1 MRIDHILAAKDE
13 PVFSF
18 EFFPPKTEE
27 GERNLHTA
35 LDELSSLEPD
45 FTSVT
50 YGAGGSTRDRT
61 IDIVKGIKRDY
72 GIETM
77 AHFSCVGATA
87 EELRETIGEIRDAGI
102 ENVLALRGDPP
113 AGETEWKPTPGG
125 LKYSTELIELLSSE
139 YDFAIGAACFPEVH
153 PEAPDLSHDLRFLRD
168 KVNRG
173 ASFLITQLFFDNRLY
188 YGFVRAARQAGIE
201 TPIIPGIIPVTN
213 VAQIKRFT
221 RMCGASIPQPLVEQ
235 LEHRE
240 DDPAAVVEFGVAY
253 ATAQCADLLAN
264 GAPGVHFYTLNK
276 SPSTRAILSALRIL
290 RPWERAPRAGAA
302 ATAT

>member
-1 MRIDHILAAKDE
+1 
-13 PVFSF
+13 
-18 EFFPPKTEE
+18 
-27 GERNLHTA
+27 
-35 LDELSSLEPD
+35 
-45 FTSVT
+45 
-50 YGAGGSTRDRT
+50 
-61 IDIVKGIKRDY
+61 
-72 GIETM
+72 M

-221 RMCGASIPQPLVEQ
+221 QMCGASIPQPLVEQ